1 MKAEERPWKRY
12 GYAAL
17 LAILAFLTIS
27 DLVSDPSAWN
37 WSKLVVLALAALL
50 FLYGE
55 SRTQNSPEKIE
66 SEAVPAADVDAVVAE
81 LGRTVRAIKALRE
94 MHPGL
99 GLRDAKD
106 LVQPNH

>member
-1 MKAEERPWKRY
+1 MKAKERPWKRY
-12 GYAAL
+12 GYAAF
-17 LAILAFLTIS
+17 LAILAFLMIS

-55 SRTQNSPEKIE
+55 IRTQNSPEKIE
-66 SEAVPAADVDAVVAE
+66 PEAVPAADVDAVVAE

-99 GLRDAKD
+99 GLRDSKD